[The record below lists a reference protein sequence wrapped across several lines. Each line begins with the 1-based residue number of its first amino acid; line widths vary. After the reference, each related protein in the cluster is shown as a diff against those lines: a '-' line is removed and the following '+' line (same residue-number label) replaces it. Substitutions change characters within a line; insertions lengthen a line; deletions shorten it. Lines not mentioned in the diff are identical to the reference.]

1 MSINRLFRN
10 AVFLA
15 CSATALACASNTIAT
30 DTDTAS
36 ATPGTSTGT
45 TGTNGK
51 AQSQQGDWAAIER
64 LEGEAKALATT
75 TGCATSSECRAAPVG
90 SRACGG
96 PRYYLPYCAKSTDST
111 ALYLKLDQVAAA
123 ERAYNAKYEIVSTCE
138 FRMPPAVGVTGGACI
153 EQ

>member
-1 MSINRLFRN
+1 MINKRYFRN

-15 CSATALACASNTIAT
+15 CSAMALACVNSTIAT
-30 DTDTAS
+30 DTDS
-36 ATPGTSTGT
+36 AGTTPGTSTGT
-45 TGTNGK
+45 SGQS
-51 AQSQQGDWAAIER
+51 QSQQGDWAAIER

-75 TGCATSSECRAAPVG
+75 TGCAASGECRAAPVG

-96 PRYYLPYCAKSTDST
+96 PRYYLPYCAKSADSA
-111 ALYLKLDQVAAA
+111 ALYQKLDQVAAA

-138 FRMPPAVGVTGGACI
+138 FRMPPAVGVSGGACA